1 MTKMPYLE
9 EIFGLSWKD
18 PDLKKT
24 KKTWWDDLKR
34 LDSRQLEVF

>member
-9 EIFGLSWKD
+9 EIFGISCKD
-18 PDLKKT
+18 PDLKK
-24 KKTWWDDLKR
+24 KKKAWWDDLKR